1 MQLVSLERCD
11 SYDEEVI
18 YKAIERLID
27 NLGGWKSFIRPGK
40 KVALKPNLLTFKKSE
55 AAATTHPSV
64 VKAVISQ
71 IQKAGGIRFYCESR
85 RPYST
90 TFLNMYIRLR
100 V

>member
-40 KVALKPNLLTFKKSE
+40 KVALKQNMMTFKKSE
-55 AAATTHPSV
+55 
-64 VKAVISQ
+64 
-71 IQKAGGIRFYCESR
+71 
-85 RPYST
+85 
-90 TFLNMYIRLR
+90 
-100 V
+100 